1 MPLPFTDT
9 TSAARLRGFDSITF
23 DPLGVA
29 AILGNPRAD
38 LSAARLYVQSHRHVF
53 RWQHTT
59 MIGGALTPVSTLV
72 NHLAQY
78 ESVHPAVSMC
88 TRDEKSISIISN
100 TVFRDLRVNVGNL
113 WLRDVLNFRPSEEPR
128 QIRGEGPKVGR
139 AGNDFAIASINHVFD
154 QSALSDNSLK
164 TFDIRWRG
172 AIINSMGLVTG
183 LLLGVG
189 MVFSVLNGDIWGITL
204 FLLYLLHWFA
214 STLISFTCLVK
225 PTCPEIRQ
233 DDTIKFLVHER
244 PADIGGTVVFKGT
257 QHELETWARTT
268 LQFRGDVLA
277 SLLHWFW
284 MISGTLSAISS
295 VACMVNMT
303 GMFQLVFLAVL
314 FYSSVAE
321 LSITQ
326 TARYIQ
332 RELRDS
338 AGLGSVAVL
347 TENPTRTYAIIR
359 TVLGAGNECSL
370 QGLDWVGLRLLPP
383 IPIFVEF
390 QKMLGALACSKGTD
404 IEAALADFRKA
415 CDPKGELPPKDAL
428 LADRIIKE
436 VHEVQ
441 ARTSKE
447 QAALTSRAHKKQE
460 DNGVFKI

>member
-1 MPLPFTDT
+1 
-9 TSAARLRGFDSITF
+9 
-23 DPLGVA
+23 
-29 AILGNPRAD
+29 
-38 LSAARLYVQSHRHVF
+38 
-53 RWQHTT
+53 
-59 MIGGALTPVSTLV
+59 MIGAALTPVSTLV

-88 TRDEKSISIISN
+88 TRDEKSVSIISN

-113 WLRDVLNFRPSEEPR
+113 WLRDVLNFKPSEEPR
-128 QIRGEGPKVGR
+128 QIRRDGPKVGR
-139 AGNDFAIASINHVFD
+139 AGNDFAIASVNHVFD
-154 QSALSDNSLK
+154 QSALSENSLRA
-164 TFDIRWRG
+164 FDIRWRG
-172 AIINSMGLVTG
+172 AVINFMGLGTG

-189 MVFSVLNGDIWGITL
+189 MVFSVLTGDIWGITL
-204 FLLYLLHWFA
+204 FFLYQLHWFA
-214 STLISFTCLVK
+214 STLISFTSLVK

-268 LQFRGDVLA
+268 LQFRGDILA
-277 SLLHWFW
+277 RCLHWFW

-314 FYSSVAE
+314 FYSSIAE

-338 AGLGSVAVL
+338 AGLGAVAVL
-347 TENPTRTYAIIR
+347 TENSTRTYAIIR
-359 TVLGAGNECSL
+359 TVLGIEDECSL
-370 QGLDWVGLRLLPP
+370 HGLDWVGLRLLPP
-383 IPIFVEF
+383 TPIFVEF
-390 QKMLGALACSKGTD
+390 QEMLGVLASNENINVETT
-404 IEAALADFRKA
+404 LANFRKA

-428 LADRIIKE
+428 LVDRIIKE
-436 VHEVQ
+436 VYLVR
-441 ARTSKE
+441 ARANEE
-447 QAALTSRAHKKQE
+447 QVALTSKAHKKQK